1 METAEIISIAFVM
14 GLAGSLHCIGMC
26 GPIAFSLAP
35 AGRTTGE
42 RLQASLLYNAGR
54 VISYSW
60 LGLVAGLAGKVIV
73 APRLQQFVSIALSL
87 LMVIYLVFQY
97 RGIKAGS
104 ASPFQHL
111 FLKLRAILGRL
122 LNLRSRSSF
131 LGVGLLNGLLP
142 CGTIYLALASSFLT
156 GTSLKGSLF
165 MAAFGLGT
173 FPAMFAT
180 VFFGSLLSY
189 ELRSKI
195 RRGVPLILGL
205 TAALLLLRGLNLGI
219 PYLSPSGATDASAAS
234 VVCH

>member
-1 METAEIISIAFVM
+1 MGIPEVISIAFVM

-35 AGRTTGE
+35 AGKSRGE
-42 RLQASLLYNAGR
+42 RLQASLLYNTGR
-54 VISYSW
+54 IVSYTW

-73 APRLQQFVSIALSL
+73 APGLQQFVSIGLSL
-87 LMVIYLVFQY
+87 VMVIYLIFQY
-97 RGIKAGS
+97 RGVKAGS
-104 ASPFQHL
+104 SFPFQNL
-111 FLKLRAILGRL
+111 FLQLRGLLSRL
-122 LNLRSRSSF
+122 LNVRSRSSY
-131 LGVGLLNGLLP
+131 LGIGLLNGLLP

-165 MAAFGLGT
+165 MAAFGFGT

-189 ELRSKI
+189 ELRLKI
-195 RRGVPLILGL
+195 RRGVPFILGL

-219 PYLSPSGATDASAAS
+219 PYLSPLVTNETESPS
-234 VVCH
+234 VICH